1 MKMFYH
7 HDNIY
12 KIVSASCINQI
23 LNIVCFINSN
33 SNIYQHNDIYAKI
46 ISASQYFSQKL

>member
-12 KIVSASCINQI
+12 KIVSATCINQI
-23 LNIVCFINSN
+23 INIVRFIISN
-33 SNIYQHNDIYAKI
+33 SNIYQHNDIYSKI
-46 ISASQYFSQKL
+46 IDAS

>member
-23 LNIVCFINSN
+23 INVVRFINSN
-33 SNIYQHNDIYAKI
+33 SNIYEHNDIYTKI
-46 ISASQYFSQKL
+46 IGASQNFT

>member
-12 KIVSASCINQI
+12 QNPISASCINHI
-23 LNIVCFINSN
+23 INIVCFINNNNNNNNNNN
-33 SNIYQHNDIYAKI
+33 SYQHNDI
-46 ISASQYFSQKL
+46 Q

>member
-7 HDNIY
+7 HGNIY
-12 KIVSASCINQI
+12 KTVSASCINQI
-23 LNIVCFINSN
+23 INIVCFININ
-33 SNIYQHNDIYAKI
+33 SNIYQQNDIYTKI